1 MQKALKRNDKDGL
14 TPKQMKVYKMIKT
27 FIKANGYSPSYEE
40 LKYLLCLYYFFLTG
54 IKRGATVT
62 QLTIMIYKSMTY
74 VVALVCHYSRQRKAL
89 FCFLENKMSKNST
102 ILRSLAW

>member
-1 MQKALKRNDKDGL
+1 MAETGQ
-14 TPKQMKVYKMIKT
+14 
-27 FIKANGYSPSYEE
+27 FIFCNVPCIVI
-40 LKYLLCLYYFFLTG
+40 YLLCLYYFFLTG

-62 QLTIMIYKSMTY
+62 QLTIMVYKSMTY

-102 ILRSLAW
+102 ILRGLAW